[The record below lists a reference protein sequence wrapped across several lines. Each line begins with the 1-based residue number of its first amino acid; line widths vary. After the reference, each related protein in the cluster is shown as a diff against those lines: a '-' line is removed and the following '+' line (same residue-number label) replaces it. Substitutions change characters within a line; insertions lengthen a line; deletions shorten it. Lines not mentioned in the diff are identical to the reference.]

1 MDRDTLYLD
10 NDEEI
15 TSVVDK
21 LKGSDR
27 VAVDLVIP
35 KEALLL
41 QSVVNLKILK
51 KQAEG
56 LNKEIV
62 IVTQDK
68 VGKKLA
74 EQVGI
79 PVIEKPG
86 QEPKEVR
93 MTEGEDLA
101 KTAAVAGA
109 AAVAAKDTRDVSAAN
124 QSDDEVAIEMKE
136 DANSPIEPTAEVVTP
151 DTLTPVE
158 AEEEI
163 SSDKI
168 KNPVKEK
175 SKKGKKWKIIGL
187 VAGFAALGL
196 FVAAYIFIP
205 MANITLALAAE
216 KKKVDFNFTADKNA
230 SGVDTATGTIPAREV
245 TFDVEKTQK
254 YPATGKKKV
263 GEKATGSVTISNHN
277 YSTSPVQ
284 IVSGTRLV
292 NSTGLV
298 FRTKTNVSVPG
309 YTKVGQTV
317 TDGTVNVSVEADQVG
332 ENYNIPANSTLSIP
346 GLVGSTTADI
356 YGKNSAAFTGGSS
369 KDVTYVTQ
377 ADINS
382 AKEDMKK
389 QVATEAQ
396 KLALEKTEREE
407 RYLEGAL
414 QVTDVSADPSVAVN
428 GEATEF
434 ELKAKS
440 SVKALIFKDEDLKK
454 LAESTLGDQIGSG
467 KEIVDSESMTAAAE
481 FVEADFDKGKVT
493 GRLAGEAYVATKI
506 DQEKLKIDLTGES
519 EAKAQEELK
528 GIDGVV
534 SVEIKHFPTFYKRM
548 PRLKNHIYIKT
559 TISKDIGVE

>member
-21 LKGSDR
+21 LKGSDH
-27 VAVDLVIP
+27 VAIDLVIP

-86 QEPKEVR
+86 QEPKVVR

-101 KTAAVAGA
+101 RVAAVGAGA
-109 AAVAAKDTRDVSAAN
+109 IAINNSKEAKAAITE
-124 QSDDEVAIEMKE
+124 DDEVPIEMKE
-136 DANSPIEPTAEVVTP
+136 NANSLIEPTAEVVTP
-151 DTLTPVE
+151 SAPVQLDV
-158 AEEEI
+158 EEDI
-163 SSDKI
+163 ASDKI
-168 KNPVKEK
+168 KDPTKAK
-175 SKKGKKWKIIGL
+175 SKKSIKLKAIGI
-187 VAGFAALGL
+187 ATG
-196 FVAAYIFIP
+196 FVALSLFIGAYIYIP

-216 KKKVDFNFTADKNA
+216 KKKVDFNFTADKKA
-230 SGVDTATGTIPAREV
+230 TSVDTATGTIPAREISV
-245 TFDVEKTQK
+245 DVEKAQK
-254 YPATGKKKV
+254 YPATGKKNV
-263 GEKATGSVTISNHN
+263 GTKATGTVTVSNK
-277 YSTSPVQ
+277 SGTAKT
-284 IVSGTRLV
+284 IVSGSRLQ
-292 NSTGLV
+292 TGSLI
-298 FRTKTNVSVPG
+298 FRTNTNITIPGASVDING
-309 YTKVGQTV
+309 VLKSGSISGVGV
-317 TDGTVNVSVEADQVG
+317 AADQPG
-332 ENYNIPANSTLSIP
+332 DQYNISPSSFTFPGLEAPYSTLITASSSDKFS
-346 GLVGSTTADI
+346 GGST
-356 YGKNSAAFTGGSS
+356 KE
-369 KDVTYVTQ
+369 VTFVTQ
-377 ADINS
+377 TDINT

-389 QVATEAQ
+389 QIETEAQ
-396 KLALEKTEREE
+396 KLVLEKTERDE
-407 RYLEGAL
+407 RYLEGAIKI
-414 QVTDVSADPSVAVN
+414 TEVSAESSIPAN

-440 SVKALIFKDEDLKK
+440 NAKALVFKDEDLKK
-454 LAESTLGDQIGSG
+454 LAETTLGDQIGSG
-467 KEIVDSESMTAAAE
+467 KEIVDSESMTASAE
-481 FVEADFDKGKVT
+481 FVEADFDKGTVT

-519 EAKAQEELK
+519 DAKAQEELTA
-528 GIDGVV
+528 IDGVV
-534 SVEIKHFPTFYKRM
+534 SVEIKHFPSFYKRM

-559 TISKDIGVE
+559 TISKDQ